1 MYLFHQRYGRNSLK
15 ADSPSVVYITIW
27 TIELRMAPSVAIDTC
42 VVNINKVQRQLSEMM
57 EPNGFG

>member
-1 MYLFHQRYGRNSLK
+1 
-15 ADSPSVVYITIW
+15 
-27 TIELRMAPSVAIDTC
+27 MAPSVAIDTC